1 MKHLIV
7 YVNPE
12 EESFSHEIKEYVLK
26 YSKEKGHEVQLR
38 DLYKIDFN
46 PILSVEDL
54 KLEKEGKVLDDVR
67 LEQDY
72 IDWSEIITFIYPIW
86 WQIPAMMKG
95 YFDRVFTY
103 GYAYKM
109 IKGKPTGL
117 LARQKVLKYNPAGSP
132 RELFEKNKL
141 GQAYEKAIDS
151 GILKSSG
158 LRVVD
163 SIIFGGNPRDNP
175 KLREEYLEELKESL
189 EKHLK

>member
-1 MKHLIV
+1 MKHLII

-12 EESFSHEIKEYVLK
+12 EESFSHEIKEYVLN
-26 YSKEKGHEVQLR
+26 YSKENGHEVQLR
-38 DLYKIDFN
+38 DLYKIAFN

-54 KLEKEGKVLDDVR
+54 KLEKEGKVLDDVK

-132 RELFEKNKL
+132 RELYEKNKL

-163 SIIFGGNPRDNP
+163 SIIFGGNPRNDE
-175 KLREEYLEELKESL
+175 KLRRQYLEELKESL